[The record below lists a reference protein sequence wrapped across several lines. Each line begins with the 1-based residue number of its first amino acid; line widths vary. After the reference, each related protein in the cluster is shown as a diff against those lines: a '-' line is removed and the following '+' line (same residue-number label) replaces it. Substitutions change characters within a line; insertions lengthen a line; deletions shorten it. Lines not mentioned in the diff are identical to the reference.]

1 MAVSHRDP
9 DPGASAYQRLGRPTV
24 WGGRLKGRGD
34 AAAHGLGPQQPA
46 LKAPGGGKH
55 RQSAPS
61 RCSLNRLSSKCMRQ
75 LPKPPFL
82 LGAGLAYVVAAVL
95 LTPWISEQIYS
106 RFALTLE
113 AAVVIV
119 AIPLV
124 LVPVC
129 VFVAWTAILYRRGH
143 L

>member
-1 MAVSHRDP
+1 
-9 DPGASAYQRLGRPTV
+9 
-24 WGGRLKGRGD
+24 
-34 AAAHGLGPQQPA
+34 
-46 LKAPGGGKH
+46 
-55 RQSAPS
+55 
-61 RCSLNRLSSKCMRQ
+61 MRQ

-119 AIPLV
+119 AIPPV

-129 VFVAWTAILYRRGH
+129 VLVAWTAILYRRGH